1 MKGAPV
7 LKAIFFDMDETLCC
21 TSQADKAAG
30 QKFAAWIQQTYPQVS
45 DPQAFL
51 QRYLQGVYK
60 KLNAEFPQLVALLP
74 DENAFR
80 CGLIQTILAENGI
93 HIDAEQAQQ
102 AQHYFDS
109 ARMGA
114 FTFFPGVKE
123 MLTDLRKHYKLV
135 VITNGPIFSQHP
147 KLKATQM
154 DEWVDHIIVGGEE
167 PEEKPAA
174 SIFQKAL
181 NLVDVKPEEALHIG
195 DSLAAD
201 IAGANNMGILSVWV
215 NATGASNPT
224 EITPNFEI
232 RETVELKE
240 ILKTLA
246 Q

>member
-1 MKGAPV
+1 M
-7 LKAIFFDMDETLCC
+7 LKAIFFDMDETLCG

-80 CGLIQTILAENGI
+80 CSLIQTILAEDGI

>member
-1 MKGAPV
+1 M
-7 LKAIFFDMDETLCC
+7 LKAIFFDMDETLCG
-21 TSQADKAAG
+21 TSQADKSAG

-154 DEWVDHIIVGGEE
+154 EEWVDHIIVGGEE

-181 NLVDVKPEEALHIG
+181 NLVDIKPEEALHIG

>member
-1 MKGAPV
+1 M
-7 LKAIFFDMDETLCC
+7 LKAIFFDMDETLCG

-181 NLVDVKPEEALHIG
+181 NLVDIKPEEALHIG

-201 IAGANNMGILSVWV
+201 IEGANNIGILSVWV

>member
-7 LKAIFFDMDETLCC
+7 LKAIFFDMDETLCG

-80 CGLIQTILAENGI
+80 CSLIQTILAEDGI

>member
-1 MKGAPV
+1 M
-7 LKAIFFDMDETLCC
+7 LKAIFFDMDETLCG

-109 ARMGA
+109 ARMGV

-123 MLTDLRKHYKLV
+123 MLMDLRKHYKLV

-181 NLVDVKPEEALHIG
+181 NLVDIKPEEALHIG

>member
-1 MKGAPV
+1 M
-7 LKAIFFDMDETLCC
+7 LKAIFFDMDETLCG

-154 DEWVDHIIVGGEE
+154 NEWVDHIIVGGEE

-201 IAGANNMGILSVWV
+201 IVGANNMGILSVWV

>member
-1 MKGAPV
+1 M
-7 LKAIFFDMDETLCC
+7 LKAIFFDIDETLCG

-181 NLVDVKPEEALHIG
+181 NLVDIKPEEALHIG

>member
-1 MKGAPV
+1 M
-7 LKAIFFDMDETLCC
+7 LKAIFFEMDETLCG

-30 QKFAAWIQQTYPQVS
+30 QKFAAWIQKTYPQVS

-114 FTFFPGVKE
+114 FTFFP
-123 MLTDLRKHYKLV
+123 
-135 VITNGPIFSQHP
+135 
-147 KLKATQM
+147 
-154 DEWVDHIIVGGEE
+154 
-167 PEEKPAA
+167 
-174 SIFQKAL
+174 
-181 NLVDVKPEEALHIG
+181 
-195 DSLAAD
+195 
-201 IAGANNMGILSVWV
+201 
-215 NATGASNPT
+215 
-224 EITPNFEI
+224 
-232 RETVELKE
+232 
-240 ILKTLA
+240 
-246 Q
+246 

>member
-1 MKGAPV
+1 M
-7 LKAIFFDMDETLCC
+7 LKAIFFDMDETLCG

-123 MLTDLRKHYKLV
+123 MLMDLRKHYKLV

-154 DEWVDHIIVGGEE
+154 DEWVNHIIVGGEE

-181 NLVDVKPEEALHIG
+181 NLVDIKPEEALHIG

>member
-1 MKGAPV
+1 M
-7 LKAIFFDMDETLCC
+7 LKAIFFDMDETLCG

-181 NLVDVKPEEALHIG
+181 NLVDIKPEEALHIG

-201 IAGANNMGILSVWV
+201 IAGANNIGILSVWV

>member
-1 MKGAPV
+1 M
-7 LKAIFFDMDETLCC
+7 LKAIFFDMDETLCG

-45 DPQAFL
+45 DPQTFL

-123 MLTDLRKHYKLV
+123 MLMDLRKHYKLV

-181 NLVDVKPEEALHIG
+181 NLVDIKPEEALHIG

>member
-1 MKGAPV
+1 M
-7 LKAIFFDMDETLCC
+7 LKAIFFDMDETLCG
-21 TSQADKAAG
+21 TSQADKSAG

>member
-1 MKGAPV
+1 M
-7 LKAIFFDMDETLCC
+7 LKAIFFDMDETLCG

-123 MLTDLRKHYKLV
+123 MLMDIRKHYKLV

-181 NLVDVKPEEALHIG
+181 NLVDIKPEEALHIG

>member
-1 MKGAPV
+1 M
-7 LKAIFFDMDETLCC
+7 LKAIFFDMDETLCG

-181 NLVDVKPEEALHIG
+181 NLVDVKPKEALHIG

>member
-1 MKGAPV
+1 M
-7 LKAIFFDMDETLCC
+7 LKAIFFDMDETLCG
-21 TSQADKAAG
+21 TSQADNAAG

-80 CGLIQTILAENGI
+80 CSLIQTILAEDGI

-181 NLVDVKPEEALHIG
+181 NLVDIKPEEALHIG

>member
-1 MKGAPV
+1 M
-7 LKAIFFDMDETLCC
+7 LKAIFFDMDETLCG

-154 DEWVDHIIVGGEE
+154 NEWVDHIIVGGEE

-201 IAGANNMGILSVWV
+201 IAGANNIGILSVWV

>member
-1 MKGAPV
+1 M
-7 LKAIFFDMDETLCC
+7 LKAIFFDMDETLCG

-80 CGLIQTILAENGI
+80 CGLIQTILAEDGI

-109 ARMGA
+109 VRMGA

-181 NLVDVKPEEALHIG
+181 NLVDIKPEEALHIG

>member
-7 LKAIFFDMDETLCC
+7 LKAIFFDMDETLCG

-30 QKFAAWIQQTYPQVS
+30 QKFAAWIQQTYPQIS

-80 CGLIQTILAENGI
+80 CGLIQTILAEDGI

-181 NLVDVKPEEALHIG
+181 NLVDIKPEEALHIG

>member
-1 MKGAPV
+1 M
-7 LKAIFFDMDETLCC
+7 LKAIFFDMDETLCG

-181 NLVDVKPEEALHIG
+181 NLVDIKPEEALHIG
-195 DSLAAD
+195 DSLAVD

>member
-1 MKGAPV
+1 M
-7 LKAIFFDMDETLCC
+7 LKAIFFDMDETLCG

-80 CGLIQTILAENGI
+80 CGLIQTILAEDGI

-215 NATGASNPT
+215 NATGASSPT

>member
-1 MKGAPV
+1 M
-7 LKAIFFDMDETLCC
+7 LKAIFFDMDETLCG

-30 QKFAAWIQQTYPQVS
+30 QKFAAWIQQTYPQLS

-181 NLVDVKPEEALHIG
+181 NLVDIKPEEALHIG

>member
-1 MKGAPV
+1 M
-7 LKAIFFDMDETLCC
+7 LKAIFFDMDETLCG

-30 QKFAAWIQQTYPQVS
+30 QKFATWIQQTYPQVS

-154 DEWVDHIIVGGEE
+154 DECVDHIIVGGEE

-181 NLVDVKPEEALHIG
+181 NLVDIKPEEALHIG

>member
-1 MKGAPV
+1 IA
-7 LKAIFFDMDETLCC
+7 
-21 TSQADKAAG
+21 QN
-30 QKFAAWIQQTYPQVS
+30 YPQVADS
-45 DPQAFL
+45 TAFV

-60 KLNAEFPQLVALLP
+60 KLNNEFPQLIALLP

-80 CGLIQTILAENGI
+80 CGLIQAILAEQSI
-93 HIDAEQAQQ
+93 EIDTEKAQQ
-102 AQHYFDS
+102 AQSYFDS

-114 FTFFPGVKE
+114 FDFFPGVKE
-123 MLTDLRKHYKLV
+123 MLTELRQHYKLV

-154 DEWVDHIIVGGEE
+154 SEWVDHIIVGGEE

-174 SIFQKAL
+174 SIFRKAL
-181 NLVDVKPEEALHIG
+181 NLVDAKPEEVIHIG
-195 DSLAAD
+195 DSLPAD

-215 NATGASNPT
+215 NATGT
-224 EITPNFEI
+224 ENTTDIKPNYQV
-232 RETVELKE
+232 REAVELNE

>member
-1 MKGAPV
+1 M
-7 LKAIFFDMDETLCC
+7 LKAIFFDMDETLCG

-123 MLTDLRKHYKLV
+123 MLMDLRKHYKLV

-181 NLVDVKPEEALHIG
+181 NLVDIKPEEALHVG

>member
-1 MKGAPV
+1 M
-7 LKAIFFDMDETLCC
+7 LKAIFFDMDETLCG

-30 QKFAAWIQQTYPQVS
+30 QKFAAWIQQTYPQLS

-80 CGLIQTILAENGI
+80 CGLIQTILAEDGI

-181 NLVDVKPEEALHIG
+181 NLVDIKPEEALHIG

>member
-1 MKGAPV
+1 M
-7 LKAIFFDMDETLCC
+7 LKAIFFDMDETLCG

-30 QKFAAWIQQTYPQVS
+30 QKFAAWIQQTYPQIS

-80 CGLIQTILAENGI
+80 CSLIQTILAEDGI

-181 NLVDVKPEEALHIG
+181 NLVDIKPEEALHIG

>member
-1 MKGAPV
+1 M
-7 LKAIFFDMDETLCC
+7 LKAIFFDMDETLCG

-123 MLTDLRKHYKLV
+123 MLLDLRKHYKLV

-181 NLVDVKPEEALHIG
+181 NLVDIKPEEALHIG

>member
-1 MKGAPV
+1 M
-7 LKAIFFDMDETLCC
+7 LKAIFFDMDETLCG

-60 KLNAEFPQLVALLP
+60 KLNAEFPPLVALLP

-181 NLVDVKPEEALHIG
+181 NLVDIKPEEALHIG

>member
-1 MKGAPV
+1 M
-7 LKAIFFDMDETLCC
+7 LKAIFFDMDETLCG

-45 DPQAFL
+45 DPQSFL

-80 CGLIQTILAENGI
+80 CGLIQTILAEDGI
-93 HIDAEQAQQ
+93 HINAEQAQQ

-181 NLVDVKPEEALHIG
+181 NLVDIKPEEALHIG

>member
-1 MKGAPV
+1 M
-7 LKAIFFDMDETLCC
+7 LKAIFFDMDETLCG

-123 MLTDLRKHYKLV
+123 ILTDLRKHYKLV

>member
-1 MKGAPV
+1 M
-7 LKAIFFDMDETLCC
+7 LKAIFFDMDETLCG

-30 QKFAAWIQQTYPQVS
+30 QKFADWIQQTYPQVS

-181 NLVDVKPEEALHIG
+181 NLVDIKPEEALHIG

>member
-1 MKGAPV
+1 M
-7 LKAIFFDMDETLCC
+7 LKAIFFDMDETLCG

-80 CGLIQTILAENGI
+80 CGLIQTILSEVGI

>member
-1 MKGAPV
+1 M
-7 LKAIFFDMDETLCC
+7 LKAIFFDMDETLCG

-154 DEWVDHIIVGGEE
+154 DECVDHIIVGGEE

-181 NLVDVKPEEALHIG
+181 NLVDIKPEEALHIG

>member
-1 MKGAPV
+1 M
-7 LKAIFFDMDETLCC
+7 LKAIFFDMDETLCG

-60 KLNAEFPQLVALLP
+60 KLNAEFPQLVVLLP

-123 MLTDLRKHYKLV
+123 MLTDLRTHYKLV

-181 NLVDVKPEEALHIG
+181 NLVDIKPEEALHIG